1 MLHTLGSS
9 PFQCDYALL
18 LRMLQPGDD
27 VLLMQDGV
35 LAGLQG
41 SRMLTPLLNSPARLW
56 VLGDD
61 LAARGLVAQISPKI
75 TVIDYNEFV
84 TLTVNHKQQMPW

>member
-1 MLHTLGSS
+1 MLHTLTSS

-27 VLLMQDGV
+27 LLLLQDGV

-41 SRMLTPLLNSPARLW
+41 SSMLTPLLDSPARLW
-56 VLGDD
+56 ALRDD
-61 LAARGLVAQISPKI
+61 LLARGLTAQIAAEI
-75 TVIDYNEFV
+75 TVIGYNDFV
-84 TLTVNHKQQMPW
+84 TLTLNHKQQMPW